1 MDEKF
6 KARYKIH
13 SNKSIHE
20 ELTITHKF
28 LAIK

>member
-6 KARYKIH
+6 KARYKIY
-13 SNKSIHE
+13 SNKSE
-20 ELTITHKF
+20 ELTITHKC